1 MDEKNELASKLDE
14 LSLRTDMEKKRIKE
28 KFQASEA
35 RIKAEYEK
43 RLKDT
48 TNAFK
53 EKLNNL
59 QIDLNSLKGM
69 LAGLMINCYNN
80 TTNS

>member
-1 MDEKNELASKLDE
+1 MNEKNELASKLDE
-14 LSLRTDMEKKRIKE
+14 LSLRTNMEKKKIKE

-35 RIKAEYEK
+35 RIKSEYEK

-48 TNAFK
+48 TNAFN

-59 QIDLNSLKGM
+59 KIDVNSLKGM
-69 LAGLMINCYNN
+69 FAGCFNDQML
-80 TTNS
+80 